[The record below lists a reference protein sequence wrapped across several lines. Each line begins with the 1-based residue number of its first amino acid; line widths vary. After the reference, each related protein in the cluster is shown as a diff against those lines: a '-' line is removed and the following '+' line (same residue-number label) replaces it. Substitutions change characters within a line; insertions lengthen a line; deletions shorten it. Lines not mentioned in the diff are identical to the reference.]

1 MKKVLL
7 LFGTLLSASNLLGQN
22 YDSYLQKAYSA
33 LEEGKIEIAQ
43 SSYNVYKKMT
53 GKNDLD
59 FETLIKDADVNA
71 WKSSC
76 HIIDCGN
83 GKYLVVQK
91 IDSSQVK
98 LSYEEAVNRC
108 KSSRLGGFSDW
119 RLPTYDEL
127 SVVLSNIA
135 LPLNGFYWT
144 SYQESSENGS
154 KNYGHYVYQDMW
166 KAINVSGEE
175 NQIKRRYVQI
185 KKRRQDGGYT
195 RTLGGGLYIN
205 GKKISS
211 GIFIDKEAFP
221 KYNYIIV
228 RSFTH

>member
-1 MKKVLL
+1 MKKILL
-7 LFGTLLSASNLLGQN
+7 LFSTLLFAINLSAQN
-22 YDSYLQKAYSA
+22 YDYYLQKAYSA
-33 LEEGKIEIAQ
+33 LEEGKIEVAQ
-43 SSYNVYKKMT
+43 SSYNIYKKMT
-53 GKNDLD
+53 GKTDLD

-83 GKYLVVQK
+83 GKYLAVQK

-98 LSYEEAVNRC
+98 LSYEAAMNRC
-108 KSSRLGGFSDW
+108 KSSRLGGFNDW

-127 SVVLSNIA
+127 SIVVSTIT

-144 SYQESSENGS
+144 SFHKFSEEGDANS
-154 KNYGHYVYQDMW
+154 DYYLCRDEW

-175 NQIKRRYVQI
+175 NQIILQ
-185 KKRRQDGGYT
+185 GGWHSVYSKS
-195 RTLGGGLYIN
+195 GVYIN

-211 GIFIDKEAFP
+211 YIEALP
-221 KYNYIIV
+221 KYNYIII
-228 RSFTH
+228 RQFTH

>member
-1 MKKVLL
+1 MKKILL
-7 LFGTLLSASNLLGQN
+7 LFSTLLFAINLSAQN
-22 YDSYLQKAYSA
+22 YDYYLQKAYSA
-33 LEEGKIEIAQ
+33 LEEGKIEVAQ
-43 SSYNVYKKMT
+43 SSYNIYKKMT
-53 GKNDLD
+53 GKTDLD

-83 GKYLVVQK
+83 GKYLAVQK

-98 LSYEEAVNRC
+98 LSYEAAMNRC
-108 KSSRLGGFSDW
+108 KSSRLGGFNDW

-127 SVVLSNIA
+127 SIVVSTIT

-144 SYQESSENGS
+144 SFHKFSEEGDANS
-154 KNYGHYVYQDMW
+154 DYYLCRDEW

-175 NQIKRRYVQI
+175 NQIILQ
-185 KKRRQDGGYT
+185 GG
-195 RTLGGGLYIN
+195 RLGIHSRSGVYIN

-211 GIFIDKEAFP
+211 YIEALP
-221 KYNYIIV
+221 KYNYIII
-228 RSFTH
+228 RQFTH